1 MKGQHTGRSG
11 GRGVR
16 RRNTEHL
23 VCVLFFFFLASADDC
38 ERMRASR
45 GECELGTRVRARRG
59 SNTRGYPRHGRCLC
73 SSKSWSLE
81 STAIAPALSPWASTP
96 PLGHAEHRGLA
107 APAPLRCSGSR
118 ASFAPP
124 PRRAADQNADEP
136 SVDSHRT
143 TLSQRFCAGTPPSP
157 SFLVAARHR
166 RGPAL
171 PAFRERLGHV
181 AATALPCARAGAPS
195 SLSPKAE
202 LLLVHSLTHHRAGPE
217 LHGCRAMAMPWRA
230 DTHTC
235 ALPRPKAW
243 PVLLTSTSS
252 PLNPT

>member
-1 MKGQHTGRSG
+1 M
-11 GRGVR
+11 
-16 RRNTEHL
+16 
-23 VCVLFFFFLASADDC
+23 
-38 ERMRASR
+38 
-45 GECELGTRVRARRG
+45 
-59 SNTRGYPRHGRCLC
+59 
-73 SSKSWSLE
+73 
-81 STAIAPALSPWASTP
+81 
-96 PLGHAEHRGLA
+96 
-107 APAPLRCSGSR
+107 
-118 ASFAPP
+118 
-124 PRRAADQNADEP
+124 
-136 SVDSHRT
+136 
-143 TLSQRFCAGTPPSP
+143 SQRFCAGTPPSP

-181 AATALPCARAGAPS
+181 AATALPCARACAPS

-243 PVLLTSTSS
+243 PMLLTSTSP
-252 PLNPT
+252 PLNTTKPGLPVVCTRALAKDRAFLPPSHTDACPSARRSDLAL